1 MEKNWLIRTTKL
13 KILGPASRDK
23 IIELVEK
30 GSLAFEDEICVG
42 NGFWFSIKEKE
53 FLKRYLFDQEV
64 QNFNP
69 ISEAEVVFG
78 GPDSPSI
85 NDCINFPV
93 KGNVVADA
101 AKKILTEHFD
111 RKTSQ
116 DVTQLTNLADFF
128 KVADVH
134 KKLKH
139 DQGPPNNIFKATPK
153 TDENELTM
161 EEEEE
166 LVIYPAGVDQEF
178 PSIVSQSLGAA
189 QDEILSTPSDG
200 SGMILQLSPD
210 KIRVEMKNNQKPM
223 DGFEVDV
230 GVLLANKKNGH
241 SSNPE
246 EQLAGQS
253 IALDDEDKDEDSLF
267 PSMDDLEFPSQE
279 NIEAV
284 KRGEKLPTVAKEKV
298 QEILIDLKKTKPVEK
313 IIIKEEGIKPPVSPA
328 KTVDKKVKKSV
339 SKTVS
344 KKKKGKPHKSRGG
357 NRRNSTTSSSTS
369 KLLVIVVT
377 AIILLYCLFQFT
389 DIIAKEIRPLEVGKK
404 LLDFPPLINSEI
416 VISSQMNPGGFRLEE
431 FDGEIPSFD
440 CQKIND
446 FYYRLKILLYP
457 GIDKW
462 MRKNSMSKICP
473 LAKSEFLALFDYRSK
488 KMTSVG
494 ELEKYLKSFKIDEL
508 QIKKI
513 LEIYSAK
520 KEILRQEEYVDS
532 FINSVQ
538 HFVKAQE
545 IETEKVVYFDKHLE
559 LMSQKYPDTIISS
572 YFKML
577 TYWQVGNT
585 YQVKRVMSD
594 VVSTGFIQ
602 LVLKN
607 PVSPFLDQNKMKGY
621 VNSIV
626 GLMRILEADFG
637 NKIEYQMML
646 NYLSLTYDT
655 LEFYELK
662 KRNNCDWNISQI
674 WEKSKSVNFGL
685 TYFAFWGSLL
695 LSFDQSLAHDYINQS
710 LSVENLKKIDRN
722 SLWFLAFFKVDD
734 LKINQMMA
742 DRIAKELLT
751 DQDEVDEQTVIN
763 FLQNQVVVKRL
774 IREDSK
780 YAKLSLEL
788 EIEFYKKL
796 LSKGRSVEYAIYQ
809 LLRRNQI
816 KNEYLWWWV
825 L

>member
-1 MEKNWLIRTTKL
+1 
-13 KILGPASRDK
+13 
-23 IIELVEK
+23 
-30 GSLAFEDEICVG
+30 
-42 NGFWFSIKEKE
+42 
-53 FLKRYLFDQEV
+53 
-64 QNFNP
+64 
-69 ISEAEVVFG
+69 
-78 GPDSPSI
+78 
-85 NDCINFPV
+85 
-93 KGNVVADA
+93 
-101 AKKILTEHFD
+101 
-111 RKTSQ
+111 
-116 DVTQLTNLADFF
+116 
-128 KVADVH
+128 
-134 KKLKH
+134 
-139 DQGPPNNIFKATPK
+139 
-153 TDENELTM
+153 
-161 EEEEE
+161 
-166 LVIYPAGVDQEF
+166 
-178 PSIVSQSLGAA
+178 
-189 QDEILSTPSDG
+189 
-200 SGMILQLSPD
+200 MILQLSPD